1 VLTVDTMQDVCDA
14 AVEAVSAPSPA
25 EAVAARAANIGVP
38 PGDEVPTS
46 SPPDP
51 ALPDLHASLPA
62 PAASTQR
69 RSVSGIHWL
78 RRNYYGRPM

>member
-1 VLTVDTMQDVCDA
+1 MQDVCDA
-14 AVEAVSAPSPA
+14 AVEAVSATSPA
-25 EAVAARAANIGVP
+25 EAVAARAANIGAP
-38 PGDEVPTS
+38 PGDETS

-78 RRNYYGRPM
+78 RRHYYGRPM